1 MHINSSKYQKI
12 YIYIY
17 IKVFHTIHQYYNYQ
31 DKKKEQNSRKH
42 LPLVF
47 IFFLVIFLTSLV
59 KITAQPQKKRV
70 NFLMGSCLS
79 ERTSRYD
86 KILKVRII
94 HSIQFLRISGKVM
107 HVTLTA
113 Q

>member
-47 IFFLVIFLTSLV
+47 TFFFGYLFDISSKNHCT
-59 KITAQPQKKRV
+59 TREKK
-70 NFLMGSCLS
+70 S
-79 ERTSRYD
+79 
-86 KILKVRII
+86 
-94 HSIQFLRISGKVM
+94 
-107 HVTLTA
+107 
-113 Q
+113 

>member
-1 MHINSSKYQKI
+1 
-12 YIYIY
+12 
-17 IKVFHTIHQYYNYQ
+17 
-31 DKKKEQNSRKH
+31 
-42 LPLVF
+42 
-47 IFFLVIFLTSLV
+47 
-59 KITAQPQKKRV
+59 
-70 NFLMGSCLS
+70 MGSCLP